1 MAQDIVQVMGF
12 DIGDSVSKVQSLG
25 TALNSLSKSFLDC
38 ATGMKQWNSAA
49 KDMAKLAT
57 LGDKVNRLTNQYN
70 ALAKAQAKLGNTPNV
85 GTQDTLSKQLSLV
98 KQLTNT
104 WGNIPKSNPMAQQMA
119 TLQAA
124 AAQYAARMQMSS
136 TQVATA
142 FQLMGTGGSF
152 AVRQLGSQFAAMSA
166 LSAKALQSIQSTTG
180 GISIAL
186 GSMLKY
192 KAFSMVMSGIASLIT
207 SFKEGTQAAADFSR
221 QLGQIQ
227 TVADGADMGLIENQ
241 LKAISSKFGT
251 PIKDVSSAYYLT
263 LQNQVGDAAESMNV
277 LEQASKIAAATGS
290 NLTDVV
296 DTLTVSLTGFKM
308 RASQSG
314 DVAGKL
320 FKAMEIGRFQFSDMK
335 DTMGRVD
342 GMANELDI
350 SLSQLLG
357 PIATM
362 TRQGVRFDT
371 AVTQMRA
378 VISQMLK
385 PTKDLK
391 KLYENWGVTGVE
403 QAIQK
408 WGGFLPMLKATENAF
423 GGNSAAL
430 AKAFTNL
437 RAFTG
442 MMGMLGSNYE
452 MSLRDTKEIEQA
464 NVDVA
469 DKVFATFAATEGQKY
484 VVVLNQIK
492 LNFMEIGKALLPV
505 AMGLAKISEAV
516 TSSPMLTL
524 GALTSVI
531 AGLTGA
537 VIAATVAFAGLQTT
551 SVAAAMASLTAW
563 SKTLTGGALMWGG
576 IVAAAFGVGFAIGMA
591 GLALWDWMRGGEK
604 ALQAEFDKMRAS
616 SLKWEEDQK
625 AIRARSTQD
634 QIDQAK
640 KTTSAMI
647 MVLTERQKLQARIT
661 EDTIRGEK
669 ASLQII
675 SDTLD
680 KAVDLQKRK
689 TDKLMTSAT
698 GQDQPGIL
706 KNIADATVAY
716 GNKKFDFQN
725 AYEEPN
731 KAKQAANELMRSD
744 TIRYGALSKLRSANT
759 KEEFDAIKSQLD
771 MADQYAQKAS
781 SSGAALADKQFQKR
795 AEKASVTLANDRVRI
810 AQQELKVSKQ
820 TQKDAIRDYPKQL
833 ELLTQIADV
842 RAKMADTMLT
852 KGKSKE
858 EVNQNKKDFKV
869 YSKQMTDLLTQAGQ
883 GVSGDSFVQK
893 ITDELASMALQMPT
907 IEKRVEFI
915 WADSYSKLTAAV
927 EKMPIEIVTK
937 FKLDPIDPF
946 GSLATAIEEK
956 RNALGALTAKKT
968 ENQLAL
974 DSTNRN
980 IKQTSNF
987 GKQGQTISTAEE
999 FTIAKK
1005 GQALSDLEK
1014 AYNNVIMLAKQ
1025 YQAVPITAEN
1035 FADKKQELETL
1046 YQARKKYN
1054 DLAATSGAE
1063 IIRTGNIGTD
1073 QERVLA
1079 NLSNMLKT
1087 LNQDINTLD
1096 QAKLTDVDTE
1106 FKDLSGELETLR
1118 GLMINGINL
1127 NVVTDLTKFSDADIA
1142 IKGMQG
1148 GIDTF
1153 MTAITG
1159 ATPPLITFADLMVKA
1174 ADAGQKL
1181 ANYVYP
1187 TPPMPV
1193 VPTGPGSAMGGYQRF
1208 ASGGRAQ
1215 GTDTIPAMLSK
1226 GEYVMNAK
1234 STRRFFSQ
1242 LVAMNS
1248 GVAPIYRQDGGSVT
1262 NIGDI
1267 NVSVTGGSTSK
1278 QSARDI
1284 ATALRREMRRG
1295 TARL

>member
-12 DIGDSVSKVQSLG
+12 DIGDSVPKVQSLG
-25 TALNSLSKSFLDC
+25 TALDALSKSFTIC
-38 ATGMKQWNSAA
+38 ADGIKQWNSAA

-119 TLQAA
+119 TMQAA
-124 AAQYAARMQMSS
+124 AATFATTMKMSS
-136 TQVATA
+136 VEVAIA
-142 FQLMGTGGSF
+142 FQLMGSGGTQT
-152 AVRQLGSQFAAMSA
+152 VQQLGAQFAAMSA

-180 GISIAL
+180 GINIAL

-192 KAFSMVMSGIASLIT
+192 KAFSMVMSGITSLIT

-221 QLGQIQ
+221 QLGMIQ
-227 TVADGADMGLIENQ
+227 TVADGADMGIIENQ
-241 LKAISSKFGT
+241 LKALSSKFGT

-308 RASQSG
+308 NASQSG

-342 GMANELDI
+342 AIASELDI

-357 PIATM
+357 PISTM

-385 PTKDLK
+385 PTKELK

-408 WGGFLPMLKATENAF
+408 WGGFLPMLKATEDAF

-452 MSLRDTKEIEQA
+452 QSVKDTKEIEQA
-464 NVDVA
+464 NVSVA

-505 AMGLAKISEAV
+505 AMGIAKIVELMTSMPRV
-516 TSSPMLTL
+516 TIGLVSTAIV
-524 GALTSVI
+524 ALAAS
-531 AGLTGA
+531 
-537 VIAATVAFAGLQTT
+537 VIAATIAFTGLKTA
-551 SVAAAMASLTAW
+551 SVAAALASLAAW
-563 SKTLTGGALMWGG
+563 KTTMTGGALAAGG
-576 IVAAAFGVGFAIGMA
+576 VFALWFAAGFAAGMI
-591 GLALWDWMRGGEK
+591 GLAVWDWLTGGEEAIK
-604 ALQAEFDKMRAS
+604 AEFDKMRGAQ
-616 SLKWEEDQK
+616 LQWEQDQK
-625 AIRARSTQD
+625 ALRSKAAQD

-640 KTTSAMI
+640 KMTSTMI
-647 MVLTERQKLQARIT
+647 MVLTERQKLQAKIT
-661 EDTIRGEK
+661 EDTMRGEK

-689 TDKLMTSAT
+689 TDRLMTSAT

-706 KNIADATVAY
+706 KNIAEATISSQ
-716 GNKKFDFQN
+716 NKKFDFKN
-725 AYEEPN
+725 TYEEPN

-744 TIRYGALSKLRSANT
+744 SIRYGALRKLRSANT
-759 KEEFDAIKSQLD
+759 KEEFDAIKAQLD

-781 SSGAALADKQFQKR
+781 SSASALGDMQFQKR
-795 AEKASVTLANDRVRI
+795 AAKASVTLADDRVNI
-810 AQQELKVSKQ
+810 AKQELRVSKQ
-820 TQKDAIRDYPKQL
+820 LQQDAIRDYPKQL

-842 RAKMADTMLT
+842 RARMADTMTT

-858 EVNQNKKDFKV
+858 EVAQNKKDFKV

-883 GVSGDSFVQK
+883 GVSGDKFVQK
-893 ITDELASMALQMPT
+893 ITDELASMALQMPV
-907 IEKRVEFI
+907 IEKQVEFI
-915 WADSYSKLTAAV
+915 WEASYKKLTEAV
-927 EKMPIEIVTK
+927 EKMPVEVVTK

-946 GSLATAIEEK
+946 GSLATAIEERRNELEDLTTK
-956 RNALGALTAKKT
+956 RAD
-968 ENQLAL
+968 NQLAI
-974 DSTNRN
+974 DSANRN
-980 IKQTSNF
+980 VKQTSNF
-987 GKQGQTISTAEE
+987 GKQGQTISTAEQ
-999 FTIAKK
+999 FDVTKK
-1005 GQALSDLEK
+1005 GQALTELET

-1035 FADKKQELETL
+1035 FADKKIELEAI

-1054 DLAATSGAE
+1054 ELAATSQAE
-1063 IIRTGNIGTD
+1063 IMRTGNIGTD
-1073 QERVLA
+1073 QETVLA
-1079 NLSNMLKT
+1079 NISNMLKT

-1096 QAKLTDVDTE
+1096 QAKLTTIDTQ
-1106 FKDLSGELETLR
+1106 FKTLTGELENLR
-1118 GLMINGINL
+1118 GLMINGITL
-1127 NVVTDLTKFSDADIA
+1127 NVDSAKFDDADTA
-1142 IKGMQG
+1142 MQNLQLKV
-1148 GIDTF
+1148 GIF
-1153 MTAITG
+1153 AGAMTLVNPYVT
-1159 ATPPLITFADLMVKA
+1159 TFADAMDRA
-1174 ADAGQKL
+1174 AVAGAKL
-1181 ANYVYP
+1181 ASYVYP

-1193 VPTGPGSAMGGYQRF
+1193 APVKQAMGGFQRF
-1208 ASGGRAQ
+1208 ASGGAAQ
-1215 GTDTIPAMLSK
+1215 GTDTIPAMLSR

-1248 GVAPIYRQDGGSVT
+1248 GVKPIYREDGGSVT

-1267 NVSVTGGSTSK
+1267 NVSVNGGATSK